1 MNDKRKEYLKKWRED
16 NKEHIRKYKK
26 EYAKTHDSSFKKLQD
41 KYKQL
46 QQENKKLNGAIQ
58 TYDILLKSNI
68 EENKQLKAQIEEY
81 QKALDETMSEKIDI
95 QNNWNELKEYIY
107 NQIPTDKTVLT
118 KHIKIFEVLDKMQ
131 ELEGSDS
138 NE

>member
-16 NKEHIRKYKK
+16 NKEHIQNYKK

-46 QQENKKLNGAIQ
+46 QQENK
-58 TYDILLKSNI
+58 
-68 EENKQLKAQIEEY
+68 QLKEKVNKLEILIESLY
-81 QKALDETMSEKIDI
+81 LGVT
-95 QNNWNELKEYIY
+95 L
-107 NQIPTDKTVLT
+107 NQEEEDL
-118 KHIKIFEVLDKMQ
+118 LDKV
-131 ELEGSDS
+131 LFGSDN